1 MKRRYMGVLLSVAG
15 LAFVWPVQAQNL
27 FVGESGDDRV
37 LLISAEDGSVLDAN
51 FLDIATQAVAAGV
64 SSTPIETLEVG
75 DELWVSDQVADRIWR
90 FERSGNYLGD
100 IGVDILN
107 NVRGMEI
114 VGDTVYVAQ
123 GSASAVLGEGIVRI
137 DVPTQTVTDVFIGGD
152 PGDVS
157 YFDVKFYNGELLVTN
172 VQSGNEAIE
181 RFDLAGNFL
190 GFFAQSDGVNSFDF
204 LQQLNVRATNSNI
217 LAGGFS
223 PPSGV
228 YEFMP
233 DGTSLGIVAGLD
245 FGPRAAYELGNGEV
259 LWTNGS
265 FLRSDANIILD
276 DGAFR
281 FISPTSVT
289 VAVDSDDD
297 GLADDADNCIN
308 VANADQRDTD
318 SDSIGNICDA
328 DLNQDCVVRFED
340 LGLFRAVFFT
350 ADGNAD
356 FDGDGT
362 VNFVDLGILRA
373 LFFADYAAE
382 NPSGVVNV
390 CSPMRRR

>member
-1 MKRRYMGVLLSVAG
+1 MSKFNTRIALSVACLS
-15 LAFVWPVQAQNL
+15 LASVAQAQNL

-51 FLDIATQAVAAGV
+51 FLDIATQATAAGV

-90 FERSGNYLGD
+90 FDRSGGFLGA
-100 IGVDILN
+100 IGVDMLN
-107 NVRGMEI
+107 NIRGMEI

-123 GSASAVLGEGIVRI
+123 GTPSDVLGEGIVRI
-137 DVPTQTVTDVFIGGD
+137 DVPTQTVMDVFIEGD

-157 YFDVKFYNGELLVTN
+157 YFDVKLYNGELLVTN
-172 VQSGNEAIE
+172 TDTGNEAIE

-190 GFFAQSDGVNSFDF
+190 GFFAQSDGTTSFDF
-204 LQQLNVRATNSNI
+204 AQQLNVRATNGNI
-217 LAGGFS
+217 LAAAFS

-228 YEFMP
+228 YEFEP

-245 FGPRAAYELGNGEV
+245 FGPRAAYELGNGEI

-265 FLRSDANIILD
+265 FLRSDTNVVLD
-276 DGAFR
+276 DGSFR
-281 FISPTSVT
+281 FISPTSVSIG
-289 VAVDSDDD
+289 VDSDDD
-297 GLADDADNCIN
+297 GLLDDADNCTN

-318 SDSIGNICDA
+318 GDSIGNICDA
-328 DLNQDCVVRFED
+328 DLDQDCVVNFVD
-340 LGLFRAVFFT
+340 LGIFRSVFFT
-350 ADGNAD
+350 DDANAD

-362 VNFVDLGILRA
+362 VNFVDLGIFRT
-373 LFFADYAAE
+373 LFFSDYTSD
-382 NPSGVVNV
+382 NPSGIPNL
-390 CSPMRRR
+390 CDPGAP